1 MSAITD
7 PIADLL
13 TRIRNA
19 GYGKLESVDVPNSK
33 IKTGIVSILKDQGY
47 IRDYKVIEDEKQGI
61 LRVYLKFMEGRKH
74 VIFGIQR
81 VSKPSRRIYS
91 NASDIPKVR
100 NGLGI
105 SILSTSKGLMVDK
118 EARNQNVGGEIL
130 CNVW

>member
-19 GYGKLESVDVPNSK
+19 GHGKLESFDVPNSK

-47 IRDYKVIEDEKQGI
+47 IRDYKIIEDDKQGI
-61 LRVYLKFMEGRKH
+61 LRVYLKFIEGRKH
-74 VIFGIQR
+74 AIFGIQR

>member
-19 GYGKLESVDVPNSK
+19 GHAKLESVDAPNSK
-33 IKTGIVSILKDQGY
+33 IKGEIARILKEQGY
-47 IRDYKVIEDEKQGI
+47 IKDFKVIEDDKQGI
-61 LRVYLKFMEGRKH
+61 LRIYLKFMEGRKS
-74 VIFGIQR
+74 VIYGLER
-81 VSKPSRRIYS
+81 VSKPSRRVY
-91 NASDIPKVR
+91 AGVSDIPKVR

-105 SILSTSKGLMVDK
+105 SIVSTSKGMMTDK
-118 EARNQNVGGEIL
+118 EARTQKVGGEIL

>member
-19 GYGKLESVDVPNSK
+19 GHAKLESVDAPNSK
-33 IKTGIVSILKDQGY
+33 IKGEVARILKEAGY
-47 IRDYKVIEDEKQGI
+47 VKDFKVIEDGKQGI
-61 LRVYLKFMEGRKH
+61 LRVYLKFMEGRKT
-74 VIFGIQR
+74 VIYGLER
-81 VSKPSRRIYS
+81 VSKPSRRVYTG
-91 NASDIPKVR
+91 ASEIPRVR

-105 SILSTSKGLMVDK
+105 SIISTSKGIMNDK
-118 EARNQNVGGEIL
+118 EARTQNVGGEIL

>member
-7 PIADLL
+7 SIADLL

-19 GYGKLESVDVPNSK
+19 GNAKLESVDIPNSK
-33 IKTGIVSILKDQGY
+33 LKTEMVSILKDQGY
-47 IRDYKVIEDEKQGI
+47 IRDYKVVEDDKQGI

-74 VIFGIQR
+74 VIFGIER
-81 VSKPSRRIYS
+81 VSRPSRRVYS
-91 NASDIPKVR
+91 NASEIPRVR

-105 SILSTSKGLMVDK
+105 SILSTSKGLLIDK

>member
-19 GYGKLESVDVPNSK
+19 GSAKLESVDVPNSK
-33 IKTGIVSILKDQGY
+33 VKTEIVRILKEQGFVK
-47 IRDYKVIEDEKQGI
+47 DYKVIEDSKQGM
-61 LRVYLKFMEGRKH
+61 LRVYLKFMESGKH
-74 VIFGIQR
+74 VIYGIER
-81 VSKPSRRIYS
+81 VSRPSRRVYS
-91 NASDIPKVR
+91 QASDIAKVR

-105 SILSTSKGLMVDK
+105 AILSTSKGLLADK
-118 EARNQNVGGEIL
+118 EARTLNVGGEIL

>member
-19 GYGKLESVDVPNSK
+19 GQARLETIDVPNSK

-47 IRDYKVIEDEKQGI
+47 IRDYKVIEDDKQGI

-74 VIFGIQR
+74 VIFGIER

-91 NASDIPKVR
+91 NASEIPRVR

-105 SILSTSKGLMVDK
+105 SILSTSKGLLADK
-118 EARNQNVGGEIL
+118 EARNRNVGGEIL

>member
-19 GYGKLESVDVPNSK
+19 GHAKLESVDIPNSK
-33 IKTGIVSILKDQGY
+33 IKTGIASILKEQGFVN
-47 IRDYKVIEDEKQGI
+47 DYKVIEDNKQGI
-61 LRVYLKFMEGRKH
+61 LRIYLKFIEGRKH
-74 VIFGIQR
+74 AIFGIQR
-81 VSKPSRRIYS
+81 VSKPSRRIYA
-91 NASDIPKVR
+91 NASEIPKVR

-105 SILSTSKGLMVDK
+105 AILSTTKGLLVDK
-118 EARNQNVGGEIL
+118 DAKNQNVGGEIL